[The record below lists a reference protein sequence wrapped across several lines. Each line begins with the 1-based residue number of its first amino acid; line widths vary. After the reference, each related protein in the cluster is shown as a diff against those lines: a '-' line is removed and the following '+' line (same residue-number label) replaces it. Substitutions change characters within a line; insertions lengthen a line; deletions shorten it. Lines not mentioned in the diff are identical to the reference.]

1 MRERTGIMKS
11 EPLNFAGDV
20 DWQPA
25 AARSRD
31 AFRAAGTAAT
41 MVTWRTAGGA
51 HAPGPLGFGREL
63 VILVGGRRIQAV
75 PADAA

>member
-1 MRERTGIMKS
+1 MLPDHE
-11 EPLNFAGDV
+11 
-20 DWQPA
+20 PA
-25 AARSRD
+25 AQAPTPVSRD